1 MSAISACHFS
11 LSDANPNDAAGFG
24 GCLCSETRL
33 TTQTGPF
40 LVFYATETDC
50 AQSPFPV
57 ICSGCVRGAYVKLA
71 SESITDAEV
80 VDPFDCTPAIVAA
93 AESAAK
99 MLTTPAEII
108 AKASA
113 KPKRAPAPVQTTQSA
128 VDSTAIEAF

>member
-11 LSDANPNDAAGFG
+11 MSDVNPNDAAGFG

-40 LVFYATETDC
+40 LVFHGTETDC

-57 ICSGCVRGAYVKLA
+57 ICSGCVRAACVKLA
-71 SESITDAEV
+71 GEAITDAEV

-93 AESAAK
+93 AEKAAK
-99 MLTTPAEII
+99 MLTSPAEII
-108 AKASA
+108 AKAA
-113 KPKRAPAPVQTTQSA
+113 TKPRKAPAAQITQSA
-128 VDSTAIEAF
+128 VDSTATIEAF